1 MKNNVFNIIIKIVIF
16 LAIIAIGVFSWI
28 MYSNA
33 KEDSKKDKDDKIEK
47 EIEYLDAK
55 LTSLINALNGIQLEN
70 YKVSI
75 NKIQEEEEE
84 SNSGESQEKN
94 SEKSGEKE
102 EEEGTSNKE
111 TKITKVEQELT
122 GIQKETNWDWIKGEA
137 EVFYSV
143 WATIVLDLYDIDAQP
158 RKNCRI

>member
-1 MKNNVFNIIIKIVIF
+1 MKNNVFNIIIKIAVL
-16 LAIIAIGVFSWI
+16 LAVIAIGIFAWI
-28 MYSNA
+28 IYSNA
-33 KEDSKKDKDDKIEK
+33 KSDNQKDRNDKIEK
-47 EIEYLDAK
+47 EIQFLDSK
-55 LTSLINALNGIQLEN
+55 LTSLINSLNGIQLEN

-75 NKIQEEEEE
+75 SKIQEEEEE

-122 GIQKETNWDWIKGEA
+122 GTQKETNWDWIKGEA

-143 WATIVLDLYDIDAQP
+143 WATIVLDLYDTDAEP
-158 RKNCRI
+158 R